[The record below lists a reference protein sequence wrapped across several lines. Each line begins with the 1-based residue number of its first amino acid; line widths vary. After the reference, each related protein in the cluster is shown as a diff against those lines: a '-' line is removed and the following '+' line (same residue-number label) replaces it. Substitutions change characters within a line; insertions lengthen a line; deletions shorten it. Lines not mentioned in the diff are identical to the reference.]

1 MQKVVGSSPIIRF
14 ARLSGLARFRSFQPF
29 SGPLFLMLG
38 VSTATALAGIGP
50 ARAKPSD
57 DRPHS
62 IRGRVTGVVDGDTIR
77 VRTLGQRPVVRTV
90 QLIGIDAPEKRPGR
104 VECGGRQATSNILQL
119 TFTAPLDTDGD
130 HFFDTSAGIGRRVTL
145 TPDASQGR
153 GSLFAYVKTTGGK
166 QLQLD
171 QLIRGW
177 AKVDAGPR
185 RFRRYRLFRR
195 AQADAIVARHGVWS
209 KCGGNFHLSSPP

>member
-1 MQKVVGSSPIIRF
+1 MAAWRWWASVLLVLAVLLGITPSLQAGAAPGGERAQPLM
-14 ARLSGLARFRSFQPF
+14 ARVAE
-29 SGPLFLMLG
+29 
-38 VSTATALAGIGP
+38 VI
-50 ARAKPSD
+50 
-57 DRPHS
+57 
-62 IRGRVTGVVDGDTIR
+62 DGDTIKVRTIAARPR
-77 VRTLGQRPVVRTV
+77 VRTVEL
-90 QLIGIDAPEKRPGR
+90 LGIDAPEKRPGQ

-119 TFTAPLDTDGD
+119 TFTAPRDTDGD
-130 HFFDTSAGIGRRVTL
+130 HFFDARGGAGRHVTL
-145 TPDASQGR
+145 TPDPTRQG
-153 GSLFAYVKTTGGK
+153 FYVKTTGGK

-177 AKVDAGPR
+177 AKVAAGPR